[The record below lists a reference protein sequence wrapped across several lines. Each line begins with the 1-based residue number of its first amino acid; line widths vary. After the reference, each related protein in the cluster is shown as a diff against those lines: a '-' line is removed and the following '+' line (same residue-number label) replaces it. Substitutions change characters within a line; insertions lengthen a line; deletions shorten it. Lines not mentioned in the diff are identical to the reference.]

1 MDHLEAVVRTEAG
14 PGEGVTNRVSPG
26 YCGWDVED
34 QHPLFAILGKGFLDV
49 RLTDAALMVPL
60 KSVSGVIG
68 IGAGAERHEYACAV
82 CPREECPTRGR
93 RLA

>member
-1 MDHLEAVVRTEAG
+1 
-14 PGEGVTNRVSPG
+14 VSPG

-34 QHPLFAILGKGFLDV
+34 QHRLFDLLGEGFLDV
-49 RLTDAALMVPL
+49 HLTDAALMVPL

-68 IGAGAERHEYACAV
+68 IGAGAEWHDYPCAT
-82 CPREECPTRGR
+82 CPEEGCPTRGR